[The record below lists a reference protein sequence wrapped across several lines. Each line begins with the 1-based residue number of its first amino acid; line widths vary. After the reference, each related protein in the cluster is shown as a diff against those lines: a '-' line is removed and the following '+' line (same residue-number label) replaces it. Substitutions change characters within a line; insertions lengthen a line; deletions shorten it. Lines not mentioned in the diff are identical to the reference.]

1 MTSIHPPMAQIILT
15 PSHLGIILENVGCGE
30 LLDAVTA
37 VGRLPEDV
45 ARYFFQ
51 QMIISLE
58 YCHSKVR
65 LLVFLDRRSGPRFPS
80 HASCLARLAIVS
92 WDAATCGASW
102 CGFLRPETS
111 VAWECCCTL
120 VWHAR

>member
-1 MTSIHPPMAQIILT
+1 MLMTSIHPPMAQIILT

-45 ARYFFQ
+45 A
-51 QMIISLE
+51 SLE